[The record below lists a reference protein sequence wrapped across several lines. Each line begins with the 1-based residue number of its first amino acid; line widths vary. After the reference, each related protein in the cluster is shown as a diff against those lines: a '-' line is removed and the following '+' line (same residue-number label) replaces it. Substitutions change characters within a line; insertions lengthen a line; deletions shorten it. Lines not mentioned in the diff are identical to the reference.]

1 MRKKLTLGYS
11 TLASRVGNITPPKPN
26 ADWEIL
32 IIIQNPEQVAW
43 KGSGLGVV
51 LRDDV
56 RVTELDSRGVAKSR
70 NKAIE
75 LATAEYLIFSDDDI
89 VFDPEGLQTAIDF
102 LDVNPQY
109 DMLLGAAV
117 DPSGEHRKEYPNQ
130 IVPLTK
136 FNSAKA
142 ATYEML
148 IRVDAIRRLGIRFDE
163 KFGAGAKNY
172 LGDEFIFIADLLDA
186 GGKGIFH
193 PIVLATHPA
202 VSSGSG
208 WGTDRDFNARLAIF
222 DRVFGKQAF
231 LIRLGF
237 AIRRRKEL
245 GFTRLIR
252 FALGKPKD

>member
-26 ADWEIL
+26 SAWEIL
-32 IIIQNPEQVAW
+32 IIIQNPQQVAW
-43 KGSGLGVV
+43 KGKGLGVV
-51 LRDDV
+51 LREDV
-56 RVTELDSRGVAKSR
+56 RVTELTSTGVAKSR

-75 LATAEYLIFSDDDI
+75 LSTAEYLIFSDDDI
-89 VFDPEGLQTAIDF
+89 VFDPEALQTAIDF
-102 LDVNPQY
+102 LDVNRQY

-117 DPSGEHRKEYPNQ
+117 DQNGEARKDYPKQ

-148 IRVDAIRRLGIRFDE
+148 VRVDAIRKLGIRFDE

-186 GGKGIFH
+186 GGKGVFH
-193 PIVLATHPA
+193 PVVLATHPT

-222 DRVFGKQAF
+222 NRVFGEKAL

-237 AIRRRKEL
+237 AIRRRKQL
-245 GFTRLIR
+245 GLLGVLR
-252 FALGKPKD
+252 FALGKPTG